1 MNIRRKIVGALG
13 AGVFAPIASFAQQP
27 PKIWRVGVLG
37 VADAVGYAAHIEA
50 LRTGLRKL
58 GYVDGQN
65 LALEFRWA
73 AGDFKVLPDLVA
85 QLVRLNVDVIVT
97 HGPGTAAAKG
107 GTTSIPIVAYAG
119 DLVALG
125 LVASLARPGGNI
137 TGVSFFGPE
146 LSAKRLEL
154 LQEAVPRIRQ
164 IAALYNPNSVSY
176 RANYFAMQ
184 KVADFKKLSLRAY
197 EIRTPGELDGV
208 FAAMA
213 KNNTDA
219 VVVFDDPVL
228 IASQKTVAE
237 LANQRR
243 FPAAGNFGF
252 ADNGGLMTSGID
264 LVELW
269 HRLAYFVDKI
279 LKGVKPASIPI
290 EQPTKFELVV
300 NMKTAKALGLKIPG
314 AILLQATTVIE

>member
-1 MNIRRKIVGALG
+1 MNIRRKVVAAFG
-13 AGVFAPIASFAQQP
+13 AGAFAPIASFAQQP

-73 AGDFKVLPDLVA
+73 AGDFKVLPDLAA

-154 LQEAVPRIRQ
+154 LHEAVPRIRQ
-164 IAALYNPNSVSY
+164 IAVLYNPNSVSY
-176 RANYFAMQ
+176 SANYLAMQ
-184 KVADFKKLSLRAY
+184 KVAELKKLTLRAY
-197 EIRTPGELDGV
+197 EIRTPGELEGV

-213 KNNTDA
+213 KNTSDA
-219 VVVFDDPVL
+219 VVVLDDPIL
-228 IASQKTVAE
+228 IANQKTVAE
-237 LANQRR
+237 LANKRR
-243 FPAAGNFGF
+243 LPAAGNSGF
-252 ADNGGLMTSGID
+252 ADNGGLLTSGVEF
-264 LVELW
+264 VELW
-269 HRLAYFVDKI
+269 HRQAYFVDKI
-279 LKGVKPASIPI
+279 LKGVNPASIPI
-290 EQPTKFELVV
+290 EQPTKFDLVV
-300 NMKTAKALGLKIPG
+300 NMKTAKALGIKIPG
-314 AILLQATTVIE
+314 SILIRATKVIE